1 MQSARSSEK
10 LSVISTLMTQTLLI
24 LMCLS
29 LDLLMAVCLPWDMMG
44 ASVRCGSHPRMGD
57 MYPRIGYGRP
67 SGHNGGPAG
76 PLAVQFACFDAS
88 SGIQQR
94 IGELNHSGGGEEG
107 EGRINYLW
115 ISAVY
120 SNCHTT
126 HVYKP
131 GSVIQFE
138 PCTVY
143 YVYCIVKVYSGTVAV

>member
-1 MQSARSSEK
+1 MS
-10 LSVISTLMTQTLLI
+10 LMWEP
-24 LMCLS
+24 S
-29 LDLLMAVCLPWDMMG
+29 WDG
-44 ASVRCGSHPRMGD
+44 R
-57 MYPRIGYGRP
+57 YPRIGYGSP

-126 HVYKP
+126 HVYTC
-131 GSVIQFE
+131 IA
-138 PCTVY
+138 TVTLHMMY
-143 YVYCIVKVYSGTVAV
+143 TSPECNTV